1 MLSDLAPL
9 EMSAPELAD
18 ARLSG
23 VGSAQTPLRL
33 AQLLPVRSRKDD
45 TYARQ
50 DKTSSRDEPGSDDAF
65 SHHSPRFLP
74 HVLHLPL
81 FSEKCIC
88 SRPAAAAAKT
98 DLCCPSARCA
108 GGMTKPVH
116 DDDVG
121 KSRNR
126 STPKCPIIALVN
138 HVKGDKAPKR
148 HPTQRGTHGTV
159 CQTAVIYHADKHIF
173 SLPEET
179 RGCTTQHIYC
189 HIFIEVK
196 QKVS

>member
-23 VGSAQTPLRL
+23 VGCAQTPLRL
-33 AQLLPVRSRKDD
+33 AQLLPVRSREDD
-45 TYARQ
+45 TYARR
-50 DKTSSRDEPGSDDAF
+50 DKTSSRDEPGPDYAF
-65 SHHSPRFLP
+65 SPHSPRFLP
-74 HVLHLPL
+74 HVLRLLL

-88 SRPAAAAAKT
+88 YRPAASEAAT

-108 GGMTKPVH
+108 GGTTKSMR

-121 KSRNR
+121 KSRNG

-148 HPTQRGTHGTV
+148 HPTQRGTQSRHSLSD
-159 CQTAVIYHADKHIF
+159 CSYLACRQTHFFF
-173 SLPEET
+173 SP
-179 RGCTTQHIYC
+179 
-189 HIFIEVK
+189 
-196 QKVS
+196 

>member
-23 VGSAQTPLRL
+23 VGCAQTPLRL
-33 AQLLPVRSRKDD
+33 AQLLPVRSREDD
-45 TYARQ
+45 TYARR
-50 DKTSSRDEPGSDDAF
+50 DKTSSRDEPGPGDAF
-65 SHHSPRFLP
+65 SPHSPRFLP
-74 HVLHLPL
+74 HVLRLLL

-88 SRPAAAAAKT
+88 YRPAASVAEM

-108 GGMTKPVH
+108 GGTTKSMR

-121 KSRNR
+121 KSRNW

-138 HVKGDKAPKR
+138 HVRRQGAKETPNTEGNSVTAQSVRPQLFTM
-148 HPTQRGTHGTV
+148 PTNTFF
-159 CQTAVIYHADKHIF
+159 F
-173 SLPEET
+173 SP
-179 RGCTTQHIYC
+179 
-189 HIFIEVK
+189 
-196 QKVS
+196 